1 MKAFFTA
8 ILLFSTS
15 VCAAEEIL
23 PSWND
28 GAARDAIIDFVECST
43 KDGCTKYIE
52 PEDRIAV
59 FDNDGTLWSE
69 QPVYFQLMFAIDRV
83 KEMAKDHPEWKSE
96 QPFQAVLENDI
107 KALKSSGQEGLMKI
121 IAVTH
126 AGMSTDEFAE
136 IVHNWI
142 ATAKHP
148 QKNKLYKEMVFQPM
162 LELLQYLRE
171 NGFRTYIF
179 SGGGIE
185 FMRVFAEDVYG
196 IPPEQ
201 VIGSSI
207 VTKYELHDGVPVL
220 IRQPKIDF
228 IDDKEGKPISINKFL
243 GKRPV
248 AAFGNSD
255 GDLQMLQWT
264 TAGKGSRF
272 GLIVHHTDSERE
284 WAYDRESP
292 IGQLDKAFTEAKA
305 KGWTIVDMKQDWKSI
320 YLMNDGRER

>member
-148 QKNKLYKEMVFQPM
+148 QKNKLYKELVFQPM

-171 NGFRTYIF
+171 NGFKTYIF

-185 FMRVFAEDVYG
+185 FMRVFAEEVYG

-264 TAGKGSRF
+264 TAGEGSRF

-284 WAYDRESP
+284 WAYDRESA

-320 YLMNDGRER
+320 FPEK

>member
-1 MKAFFTA
+1 MKALLTVLFLFT
-8 ILLFSTS
+8 SC
-15 VCAAEEIL
+15 VCHAEEIL
-23 PSWND
+23 PSWNE

-52 PEDRIAV
+52 PKDRIAV

-96 QPFQAVLENDI
+96 QPFQAVLENDLA
-107 KALKSSGQEGLMKI
+107 ALKSSGKEGLMKI
-121 IAVTH
+121 MAVTH
-126 AGMSTDEFAE
+126 AGMSTDEFAV
-136 IVHNWI
+136 IVHEWI
-142 ATAKHP
+142 TTAKHP
-148 QKNKLYKEMVFQPM
+148 QKNRLYKEMVFQPM

-171 NGFRTYIF
+171 NGFKTYIF

-185 FMRVFAEDVYG
+185 FMRVFAEEVYG

-264 TAGKGSRF
+264 TAGEGARF

-305 KGWTIVDMKQDWKSI
+305 KGWTIVDMKQDWKTI
-320 YLMNDGRER
+320 YPEK

>member
-1 MKAFFTA
+1 MKTIFAA
-8 ILLFSTS
+8 IILYSTS
-15 VCAAEEIL
+15 ICTASDPL

-28 GAARDAIIDFVECST
+28 GTARDAIIDFVECST
-43 KDGCTKYIE
+43 KDGCSNYIE
-52 PEDRIAV
+52 PRDRIAV

-69 QPVYFQLMFAIDRV
+69 QPVYFQLIFAIDRV

-96 QPFQAVLENDI
+96 QPFQAVLENDME
-107 KALKSSGQEGLMKI
+107 ALKASGKEGLMKI
-121 IAVTH
+121 MAVTH

-142 ATAKHP
+142 TTAKHP
-148 QKNKLYKEMVFQPM
+148 QKNMLYKDMVYQPM
-162 LELLQYLRE
+162 LELLDYLRE
-171 NGFRTYIF
+171 HEFKTYIF

-185 FMRVFAEDVYG
+185 FMRVFAEGVYG

-207 VTKYELHDGVPVL
+207 VVKYELQDGVPVL

-264 TAGKGSRF
+264 TAGEGSRF
-272 GLIVHHTDSERE
+272 GLIVHHTDGERE
-284 WAYDRESP
+284 WAYDRESA
-292 IGQLDKAFTEAKA
+292 IGRLDKAFTEAKA
-305 KGWTIVDMKQDWKSI
+305 KGWTIVDMKQDWKTI
-320 YLMNDGRER
+320 YPEK

>member
-1 MKAFFTA
+1 MKALLTVLFLFT
-8 ILLFSTS
+8 SC
-15 VCAAEEIL
+15 VCHAEEIL
-23 PSWND
+23 PSWNE

-52 PEDRIAV
+52 PKDRIAV

-83 KEMAKDHPEWKSE
+83 KEMAKDHPEWKAE
-96 QPFQAVLENDI
+96 QPFQAVLENDLA
-107 KALKSSGQEGLMKI
+107 ALKSSGKEGLMKI
-121 IAVTH
+121 MAVTH
-126 AGMSTDEFAE
+126 AGMSTDEFAV
-136 IVHNWI
+136 IVHEWI
-142 ATAKHP
+142 TTAKHP
-148 QKNKLYKEMVFQPM
+148 QKNRLYKEMVFQPM

-171 NGFRTYIF
+171 NGFKTYIF

-185 FMRVFAEDVYG
+185 FMRVFAEEVYG

-264 TAGKGSRF
+264 TAGEGSRF

-305 KGWTIVDMKQDWKSI
+305 KGWTIVDMKQDWKTI
-320 YLMNDGRER
+320 YPEK